1 MPALLQ
7 TEGLVRT
14 YQMGGESIHA
24 LDGVTLAIAPGEF
37 VSVMGRSGSGK
48 STLLHVIGCLDR
60 PDAGTVVLDGQDV
73 THASRRDL
81 PHIRATKVGF
91 IFQQY
96 NLIPTLTALEN
107 VLLALKYA
115 RVPRGERRERALHAL
130 WLVGLA
136 ERADHL
142 PAQLSGGQQ
151 QRVAIA
157 RGLVNRPAILLG
169 DEVTG
174 ALDTQ
179 TAGDVIDLLQRLN
192 RKDGQTCILVTHDPM
207 VSAHTDRVIRMIDG
221 RIESDERR
229 AALV

>member
-1 MPALLQ
+1 MAALLQ
-7 TEGLVRT
+7 TQGLVRT
-14 YQMGGESIHA
+14 YQMGGETIHA
-24 LDGVTLAIAPGEF
+24 LDGVTLSIQRGEF
-37 VSVMGRSGSGK
+37 VSVIGRSGSGK
-48 STLLHVIGCLDR
+48 STLLHVVGCLDR
-60 PDAGTVVLDGQDV
+60 PDAGTVWLDGQDV
-73 THASRRDL
+73 THAARRDL

-107 VLLALKYA
+107 VMLALKYA
-115 RVPRGERRERALHAL
+115 RVPRAERRERALHAL
-130 WLVGLA
+130 SLVGLA

-157 RGLVNRPAILLG
+157 RGLVNRPSILLG

-179 TAGDVIDLLQRLN
+179 TAGEVIDLLQRLN
-192 RKDGQTCILVTHDPM
+192 RTDGQTCVLVTHDPM
-207 VSAHTDRVIRMIDG
+207 VSAHTDRVIRMSDG
-221 RIESDERR
+221 RVERDERR
-229 AALV
+229 QAVS